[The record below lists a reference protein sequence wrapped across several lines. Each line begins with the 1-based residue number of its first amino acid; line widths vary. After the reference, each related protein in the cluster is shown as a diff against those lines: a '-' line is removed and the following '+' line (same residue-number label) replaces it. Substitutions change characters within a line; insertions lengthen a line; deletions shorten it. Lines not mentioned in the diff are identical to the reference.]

1 VAIRAA
7 IREPQRPLVFA
18 LAVLIH
24 VGLFQLLMSPR
35 HTIRA
40 MTERR
45 TVLVF
50 LPDTERI
57 QRTPRPV
64 APLAPERL
72 LETSPPET
80 TAPRLIA
87 PPERKETPAPPIV
100 DWQREAEEAARK
112 HALAAE
118 AQRDPTADSGPSKP
132 KPEFGWDHSRVH
144 RIEPLESGGF
154 LVWINDR
161 CAIVISVMAMPV
173 CQIGKKPA
181 RGDLF
186 EHMDDAPTPGDW
198 KDE

>member
-1 VAIRAA
+1 MAIRAA

-24 VGLFQLLMSPR
+24 VGLFQLLVSPR
-35 HTIRA
+35 HTVREI
-40 MTERR
+40 TERR

-50 LPDTERI
+50 LPDTEKI
-57 QRTPRPV
+57 QRTPHPI

-80 TAPRLIA
+80 AAPRLIA
-87 PPERKETPAPPIV
+87 PPEREETPAPPIV

-118 AQRDPTADSGPSKP
+118 AQRDPKDDSGPSQP

-161 CAIVISVMAMPV
+161 CAIVITVMAMPV
-173 CQIGKKPA
+173 CKIGKKPA